1 MEQRC
6 VIWKGI
12 FIVSSRKL
20 QYADRVALQQADQ
33 AIRKDVLRALV
44 EVITNCNDSYARL
57 EHAGWAV
64 GGEIVIDVHR
74 KHKNSILRV
83 RDHAEGITD
92 IRMDKVVGTY
102 GEATSGL
109 KENKH
114 VRGMW
119 GRGLKDS
126 IFGLGHGYVRS
137 IKGGNYYSC
146 SLLIKKGIP
155 TFDLD
160 EPVRA
165 TLAIREKYGILEG
178 NGTILEI
185 IISRSDVKVPQFDN
199 FRNYLQRHFE
209 LRPIM
214 SNPRRKIILRDIASD
229 GQIRQEH
236 VLSYKSP
243 RGEKVLSERIR
254 IEGYPATAKLEV
266 YRSGIQLSTR
276 GEEGDYA
283 DGGLLVVS
291 KATVVSLT
299 MLKFE
304 NDPYAAYFYGSIQC
318 DHLHD
323 LLKNDEPVLTATRD
337 GINWT
342 HPFAKA
348 LKLAVERKLEPIIQA
363 EREHAV
369 HDEQTK
375 LDKKLRQKI
384 NHALHELNTIAL
396 TELREPKE
404 GEFHKVIELPES
416 GMGFFPERQYVQT
429 GQTASLVLRI
439 ALGENGR
446 AGATVTVISNSP
458 EIIVLTPQV
467 LLKPHKTDATIL
479 ETRVKVEG
487 RQVGGEGVV
496 TAYLGRNRTQAFVQV
511 HSKKESLAAPP
522 TRSSHALFTDIRF
535 DDRTDPRQRV
545 YFDRVNS
552 SIVIATAAPSV
563 KIYLDENNRLDTT
576 LQGQVLLA
584 ELIIE
589 AVCREIARNGV
600 EKGKFLVL
608 EGSEADAI
616 QNHFIRLQNRYAHL
630 IHQHI
635 VTLD

>member
-44 EVITNCNDSYARL
+44 EIITNCNDSYSRL
-57 EHAGWAV
+57 EYAGQRV
-64 GGEIVIDVHR
+64 NGRIIIDIQR
-74 KHKNSILRV
+74 KHKNSVIHV
-83 RDHAEGITD
+83 RDYAEGMTD

-109 KENKH
+109 KEDKH

-137 IKGGNYYSC
+137 IKGGNYYCC

-160 EPVRA
+160 EPLRA
-165 TLAIREKYGILEG
+165 TLALREKYGILEG

-348 LKLAVERKLEPIIQA
+348 LKLAVESKLEPIIQA
-363 EREHAV
+363 EREHSL

-396 TELREPKE
+396 TELRDQRDDDVHKE
-404 GEFHKVIELPES
+404 VELPES
-416 GMGFFPERQYVQT
+416 GMGFSPDRLYVQT

-467 LLKPHKTDATIL
+467 MLKPHKTEATIL
-479 ETRVKVEG
+479 ETRVRVEG
-487 RQVGGEGVV
+487 RQGGGEGAV
-496 TAYLGRNRTQAFVQV
+496 AGELGKNRAQAIVQV
-511 HSKKESLAAPP
+511 HSKKESLVAPP

-576 LQGQVLLA
+576 PQGQVLLA
-584 ELIIE
+584 ELITE

-600 EKGKFLVL
+600 DKGKFLVL
-608 EGSEADAI
+608 EGSAADG
-616 QNHFIRLQNRYAHL
+616 
-630 IHQHI
+630 
-635 VTLD
+635 